1 MEVTKR
7 YMRVLIQQGFTDKDL
22 AGYFSLP
29 LEHIIKCRTEWEL
42 TPFGGSSQNPTE
54 LTTNPEKK
62 CLRCRR
68 EFTPKH
74 RTNFICDPC
83 KQCINREAGIYEAF
97 NRQRTY

>member
-42 TPFGGSSQNPTE
+42 TPFG
-54 LTTNPEKK
+54 
-62 CLRCRR
+62 
-68 EFTPKH
+68 
-74 RTNFICDPC
+74 
-83 KQCINREAGIYEAF
+83 
-97 NRQRTY
+97 